1 MEVIKGKQDK
11 MTRDLSELKRARRK
25 LNANL
30 LQLTSK
36 AEERVKAERRL
47 DFQTRI
53 RGA

>member
-1 MEVIKGKQDK
+1 MEVTKGEQDQ
-11 MTRDLSELKRARRK
+11 MTRDLLEMKRARRK

-30 LQLTSK
+30 LQLTYK

-47 DFQTRI
+47 DLQRRI